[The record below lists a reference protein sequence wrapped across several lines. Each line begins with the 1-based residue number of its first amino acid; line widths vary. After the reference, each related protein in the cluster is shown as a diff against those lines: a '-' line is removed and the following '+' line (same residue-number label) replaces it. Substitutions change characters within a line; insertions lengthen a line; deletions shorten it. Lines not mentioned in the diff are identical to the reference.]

1 MKKIITGLTLLTLAI
16 GSVKAES
23 WESMLRRWDL
33 ENARIVEQQAFDDA
47 EYGRRAAKRAA
58 EDAQMAAQIAEG
70 DAEFGRW
77 QAEQA
82 AEKQQETL
90 DEINDKLNRMERDGE

>member
-1 MKKIITGLTLLTLAI
+1 MKRIIIGLALTALTA

-23 WESMLRRWDL
+23 WEAMLRRWDL
-33 ENARIVEQQAFDDA
+33 ENARIAEQQAFDDA
-47 EYGRRAAKRAA
+47 EYGRREARRAA
-58 EDAQMAAQIAEG
+58 EDAQIAEG
-70 DAEFGRW
+70 DAQFARW

-90 DEINDKLNRMERDGE
+90 DEINDKLDRIKRGRE

>member
-1 MKKIITGLTLLTLAI
+1 MKRIIIGLVLMTLAV

-23 WESMLRRWDL
+23 WEAMLRRWDL
-33 ENARIVEQQAFDDA
+33 ENARIAEQQAFEDA
-47 EYGRRAAKRAA
+47 EYAAKRAA

-70 DAEFGRW
+70 DAQFARW

-90 DEINDKLNRMERDGE
+90 DEINDKLDRIKRGRE

>member
-1 MKKIITGLTLLTLAI
+1 MKRIIIGLALMTLAV

-23 WESMLRRWDL
+23 WEAMLRRWDL
-33 ENARIVEQQAFDDA
+33 ENARIAEQQAFDDA
-47 EYGRRAAKRAA
+47 EYGRREARQAA

-70 DAEFGRW
+70 DAQFARW

-90 DEINDKLNRMERDGE
+90 DEINDKLDRIKRGRE